1 MRRGST
7 STRLIVE
14 PSRVLQEMVGA
25 LSNPEHDAAMR
36 ASRTASK
43 RVASWRT
50 RAARSRLDFVMV
62 TLIFFDNTKSA
73 MMLGGQGCC

>member
-1 MRRGST
+1 MWRRSATTG
-7 STRLIVE
+7 LIVE
-14 PSRVLQEMVGA
+14 ASRVLQEMVGV

-43 RVASWRT
+43 RVASWIT
-50 RAARSRLDFVMV
+50 RAARFRLDFVMV